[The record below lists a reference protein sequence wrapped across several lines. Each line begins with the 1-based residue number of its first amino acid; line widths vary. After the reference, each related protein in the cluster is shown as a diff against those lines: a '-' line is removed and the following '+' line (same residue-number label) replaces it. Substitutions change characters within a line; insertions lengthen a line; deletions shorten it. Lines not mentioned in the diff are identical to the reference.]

1 MACAG
6 SHSAR
11 RLQIHMLLDG
21 VGEAV
26 DVLFAAPMRVE
37 ILGWP
42 VSGPG
47 QQRR

>member
-1 MACAG
+1 
-6 SHSAR
+6 
-11 RLQIHMLLDG
+11 MLLDG
-21 VGEAV
+21 VCEAV
-26 DVLFAAPMRVE
+26 DVLFAALTRVK